1 LEDRAAA
8 AGLDDDEDKDSMIDW
23 LLIDRRE
30 IVEIWG
36 TARRGRLYSVIES

>member
-8 AGLDDDEDKDSMIDW
+8 AGLDDDDDKDSMIDG

-36 TARRGRLYSVIES
+36 DSQKRKTL